1 MLRLE
6 RAKNNPVLVPDA
18 SNWWES
24 RAVFNCAVLY
34 DGKTIHMLYRAIG
47 EYEDY
52 VSRIGYASSE
62 DGISFVRRKE
72 VALCPEEDYEKFGIE
87 DPRLGSIQDQI
98 YITYV
103 VLSNYVKTHPTAST
117 ALATTNNF
125 FDYKRHGIITVPGSD
140 DKDVVL
146 FPTANIGNG
155 FQKYMMLHRPSCW
168 VGPQYNTDRPSIWLG
183 EGDSVTKFE
192 KHSLLV
198 KPEQSWEALKI
209 GVGVPPLKTKKGW
222 LVIYHGVSEDKVYSA
237 GAFLLDLNDPH
248 IILGKTKEPIL
259 APEEEYEKKGDVNN
273 VVFPTGACILDSHL
287 FVYYGGADKVCCLAT
302 VELDHLLEYIL
313 SC

>member
-62 DGISFVRRKE
+62 NGLSFVRRKE

-98 YITYV
+98 YVTYV
-103 VLSNYVKTHPTAST
+103 VLSNYVKTH
-117 ALATTNNF
+117 
-125 FDYKRHGIITVPGSD
+125 
-140 DKDVVL
+140 
-146 FPTANIGNG
+146 
-155 FQKYMMLHRPSCW
+155 
-168 VGPQYNTDRPSIWLG
+168 
-183 EGDSVTKFE
+183 
-192 KHSLLV
+192 
-198 KPEQSWEALKI
+198 
-209 GVGVPPLKTKKGW
+209 
-222 LVIYHGVSEDKVYSA
+222 
-237 GAFLLDLNDPH
+237 
-248 IILGKTKEPIL
+248 
-259 APEEEYEKKGDVNN
+259 
-273 VVFPTGACILDSHL
+273 
-287 FVYYGGADKVCCLAT
+287 
-302 VELDHLLEYIL
+302 
-313 SC
+313 